1 MDIRALPDSTSS
13 VNTFLKSLR
22 LTKLRRKAQAGF
34 TLIEL
39 LAVTGIMILI
49 TGLVLAN
56 NNKFN
61 GTILLQN
68 VAYDIALSIREA
80 QVYGISVQNFNGSY
94 AASYGMHFQRN
105 GGGSSI
111 YILFADA
118 VTVNGTYDTGELVQ
132 STTLSGGYQI
142 KDLCSTPPPPSAE
155 VCSLNSLDVTFVRPE
170 PDAYIRSS
178 AYSGLNDSARIQI
191 SSVSGATRNI
201 VIGSNGQISVQQ

>member
-1 MDIRALPDSTSS
+1 MDTVALSRTTSF
-13 VNTFLKSLR
+13 VNTFLR
-22 LTKLRRKAQAGF
+22 YLRRGRRRAQAGF

-80 QVYGISVQNFNGSY
+80 QVFGISVQNFNGSY
-94 AASYGMHFQRN
+94 DAAYGMHFQVN

-111 YILFADA
+111 YVLFADA
-118 VTVNGTYDTGELVQ
+118 VVNNGTYDSGELVE
-132 STTLSGGYQI
+132 STTLSGGYRIQ
-142 KDLCSTPPPPSAE
+142 DLCTTPPVGAE
-155 VCSLNSLDVTFVRPE
+155 VCGLASLDVSFVRPE
-170 PDAYIRSS
+170 PDAYIRSP
-178 AYSGLNDSARIQI
+178 AYSGLNSSARIEI
-191 SSVSGATRNI
+191 TSSSGGTRNI
-201 VIGSNGQISVQQ
+201 VIGSNGQISVQE

>member
-1 MDIRALPDSTSS
+1 MKNIFTHIRLS
-13 VNTFLKSLR
+13 VSRIVRQAR
-22 LTKLRRKAQAGF
+22 LSGQAGF

-39 LAVTGIMILI
+39 LAVTAIMILI
-49 TGLVLAN
+49 TGLVLAT

-94 AASYGMHFQRN
+94 NAAYGMHFQRDQSN
-105 GGGSSI
+105 SSV
-111 YILFADA
+111 YVLFADA

-132 STTLSGGYQI
+132 STTLSGAYQI
-142 KDLCSTPPPPSAE
+142 RDLCATPPEGPE
-155 VCSLNSLDVTFVRPE
+155 VCGLTSLDITFVRPE
-170 PDAYIRSS
+170 PDAYIRSPI
-178 AYSGLNDSARIQI
+178 YNGLNSSARIQI
-191 SSVSGATRNI
+191 TSTSGGTRNI

>member
-1 MDIRALPDSTSS
+1 MDPLALSRSTSFVKKFFTQHGPS
-13 VNTFLKSLR
+13 VFRGVS
-22 LTKLRRKAQAGF
+22 QAGF

-39 LAVTGIMILI
+39 LAVTAIMILI

-94 AASYGMHFQRN
+94 TAPYGMHFQRD
-105 GGGSSI
+105 GSNSSV
-111 YILFADA
+111 YVLFADA

-142 KDLCSTPPPPSAE
+142 HDLCATPPEGAE
-155 VCSLNSLDVTFVRPE
+155 VCGLTSLDITFVRPE
-170 PDAYIRSS
+170 PDAYIRSPV
-178 AYSGLNDSARIQI
+178 YNGLNSAARIEI
-191 SSVSGATRNI
+191 TSASGGMRNI